1 MLQKTLKQNREKL
14 TASFIKGKVPNFLDR
29 NAQLIDDYF
38 CDSFAESKAGLTIG
52 IAKNPY
58 AIIAL
63 GGYGRREQCI
73 HSDVD
78 FLVLFR
84 DKIPEKVG
92 ELVREFVYPL
102 WDVDL
107 EIGYA
112 VRTIEDCV
120 KLSSKS
126 LETLTA
132 LLDARFICGASDLFW
147 EFEDLFIKTV
157 IKPESEVI
165 IKLIIDRNR
174 KRHERFGD
182 STYLLEPN
190 IKDGQGGLRDYHAML
205 WFAGIKKN
213 FNRPRDLEYNGCIS
227 REEKVALQQS
237 LNYIWNVRNRLHFI
251 TGRKCDQL
259 YFEHQISLATMLKLK
274 EKNGQR
280 PVEIFLSTLHGKMEN
295 LKQYHLMQI
304 DMLKLSRQ
312 VIIKQQLSKP
322 VDKKGIV
329 LRGGMLGFASSEDI
343 IQNPELLL
351 EIFQKSSR
359 LKIPLNADAKGLIRK
374 FRYLVNGKFRKSKE
388 NVVVFERILVTQS
401 RKYNVLF
408 EMHNTGFLG
417 QFIPEFRKIEN
428 RIQYNQYHLY
438 PVDLHSLRTVQVL
451 KDFRNMNGGACNKLC
466 SELYCGLKRRK
477 LLLWAALLHDI
488 GKADSDY
495 DHSKT
500 GAKIA
505 RVVLKRSGIEGT
517 SLEDIVFL
525 IENHLFLVKIATR
538 RDLHDEDT
546 IFFCAG
552 KIKDATRLKMLF
564 LLTIADSIATGPKA
578 WNEWTAHLLHDLFSK
593 VLDALK
599 SGELS
604 KRNALKNL
612 GYKKNMI
619 CTCAKTPAEKKK
631 LLAKVETMSIRYLL
645 STSSR
650 DIQKHIRLYENLGSA
665 EFVWEID
672 RKEGSGLRTV
682 TICGKERSGFF
693 SKAAGVFAL
702 NGIWIVEA
710 QGNVWGNNIAFD
722 IFRVKPPVDL
732 LYEDKVWEKTK
743 KDLNLALQD
752 NTYLSVLHK
761 STDKV
766 GMQRRTKPHSIEPYR
781 INFDNHSSR
790 FFTIIEVFSSNYNG
804 LLFRITDVLDKC
816 ELDIRIAK
824 ISTKVDQVVNVFY
837 VRSAVNGLK
846 INKKDTIESIKN
858 AIGNILIKNLRKE

>member
-312 VIIKQQLSKP
+312 VIIKQQ
-322 VDKKGIV
+322 
-329 LRGGMLGFASSEDI
+329 
-343 IQNPELLL
+343 
-351 EIFQKSSR
+351 
-359 LKIPLNADAKGLIRK
+359 
-374 FRYLVNGKFRKSKE
+374 E

-846 INKKDTIESIKN
+846 INKKDTIESIKKLEIVVEAKRVSQVIDMIVN
-858 AIGNILIKNLRKE
+858 TASTGKIGDGKI